1 MITNNIIKC
10 SFKIIIISIIIFCF
24 QNYFYEIGSSQVIE
38 GSIYYVSI
46 SEDGNF
52 STIQDAIDYA
62 IFGDTI
68 YVKKG
73 IYYENI
79 VIDKSIILVGEN
91 NTNTIID
98 GRGAGNVIKI
108 NSDNVT
114 IKNFTIQHSGIYYP
128 NSGINFSSNNNT
140 IEENIISNC
149 FYSMTLYDSSDNLI
163 QNNIVKES
171 NNCGIYMTNSSDNFI
186 INNVIKDH
194 NFNGIGVYESSDRNS
209 LKNNSIFN
217 NGHCGINIKISSM
230 NTIISNNIS
239 NNYIGIHIPSTEN
252 IIDEN
257 IFTNNNID
265 IDKEISTPGFELVI
279 IILSLIIFIC
289 HRRIKKIERF

>member
-1 MITNNIIKC
+1 VTD
-10 SFKIIIISIIIFCF
+10 
-24 QNYFYEIGSSQVIE
+24 
-38 GSIYYVSI
+38 GSIYFVSI

-62 IFGDTI
+62 TSEDTI

-79 VIDKSIILVGEN
+79 VIDKSIILIGEN

-114 IKNFTIQHSGIYYP
+114 IKNLTIQHSGLIYP
-128 NSGINFSSNNNT
+128 NSGINVSSNNNT

-163 QNNIVKES
+163 KNNIIKES

-194 NFNGIGVYESSDRNS
+194 NYNGIGVYESSDRNS
-209 LKNNSIFN
+209 LINNSIFN
-217 NGHCGINIKISSM
+217 NGYCGINIKISSM
-230 NTIISNNIS
+230 NTVKSNNIS
-239 NNYIGIHIPSTEN
+239 DNYIGIHIPSTEN

-257 IFTNNNID
+257 NFSNNNID
-265 IDKEISTPGFELVI
+265 IDKDVLTPGFELAI

-289 HRRIKKIERF
+289 HIRIKKIK